1 MAIHRMLL
9 ESVVCCALLALT
21 RPALADTANPA
32 PAPVASVTSSSGGAG
47 DPSQAAVGTNSASP
61 SPSDS
66 SAATST
72 DASVSG
78 NSGSGDGIGVS
89 IATGDNNP
97 FADVPTNSFA
107 YKAIVQL
114 HDLGYL
120 KGYPD
125 GLFHGKRNL
134 TRYEM
139 AVMVDRVV
147 SELEYQLHD
156 PNGAVRVNAAAIA
169 DARVLLDQYGSQI
182 KDLQTKQA
190 ALETRM
196 TTAETTL
203 DRMQIHAFAYVRA
216 PGTYTET
223 VSAFQPNGTP
233 LKPGTVVKDD
243 AQSYVVGTNSRG
255 TGYEDFRLIFSGN
268 LDKQASYA
276 VRVENKN
283 FFGQANTYG
292 IDTTTAAPSV
302 NFYNKG
308 GLFSLNY
315 AYLKYQFDHS
325 PVYLEAGKYTLRS
338 DPLGL
343 AYDNDYYNG
352 GLFGFKS
359 PKVYGWFGFGQ
370 TGGPDLG
377 STSPF
382 TYVSGPVNAASVPNT
397 QFIMLAHAGITPT
410 SRALVTGSWVQL
422 QGYSTN
428 FWDVAQEKYLPLH
441 ANLAVGAL
449 GASYQFGSFMNLA
462 LQGLT
467 RFGKDPTTGKNWT
480 DNNAFWGQVLLG
492 HQAPVSN
499 DNYAELGWIGT
510 GAHSVLN
517 PETFL
522 NGTPWY
528 TNYYTGQANDRKM
541 AYIGLQHWLN
551 NYMRVGVN
559 YQYWGINTPI
569 PLAPGTGIPAGS
581 YMMNNDNRALF
592 FNTFMQF

>member
-1 MAIHRMLL
+1 MRHHW
-9 ESVVCCALLALT
+9 ALF
-21 RPALADTANPA
+21 
-32 PAPVASVTSSSGGAG
+32 
-47 DPSQAAVGTNSASP
+47 AAACLCL
-61 SPSDS
+61 
-66 SAATST
+66 SAATPVLADGQSGPPAPQPAASASST
-72 DASVSG
+72 NGADTSQTGSNANAGTNGSTANTTG
-78 NSGSGDGIGVS
+78 NTSGSNGLGVS
-89 IATGDNNP
+89 MATGDNNP
-97 FADVPTNSFA
+97 FADVPTDSFA

-125 GLFHGKRNL
+125 GLFHGQRDL

-147 SELEYQLHD
+147 SEMEYQLQD
-156 PNGAVRVNAAAIA
+156 PNGAVRMNAQAIA
-169 DARVLLDQYGSQI
+169 DARALLDEYGSDI
-182 KDLQTKQA
+182 KDLQQKEA
-190 ALETRM
+190 SLETRM

-243 AQSYVVGTNSRG
+243 AQSYVVGTNGRG
-255 TGYEDFRLIFSGN
+255 TGIEDFRLIFSGN
-268 LDKQASYA
+268 LDKQTSYA
-276 VRVENKN
+276 VRVENKDY
-283 FFGQANTYG
+283 FGQANTYG
-292 IDTTTAAPSV
+292 IDTTTATPSV
-302 NFYNKG
+302 TLYNKG

-325 PVYLEAGKYTLRS
+325 PVYVEAGKYTLRS

-352 GLFGFKS
+352 GLLGFKS

-382 TYVSGPVNAASVPNT
+382 AYVPGPVNAASVPNT
-397 QFIMLAHAGITPT
+397 QFIMLAHAGITPST
-410 SRALVTGSWVQL
+410 KALVTGSWVEL
-422 QGYSTN
+422 QGYSNN
-428 FWDVAQEKYLPLH
+428 FWDNAQQKYIPLH
-441 ANLAVGAL
+441 ANLSVGAI
-449 GASYQFGSFMNLA
+449 GASYQFVPVVTA
-462 LQGLT
+462 QVQGLM
-467 RFGKDPTTGKNWT
+467 RFGNDPTTGVGWT
-480 DNNAFWGQVLLG
+480 DNDAFWGQLLLG
-492 HQAPVSN
+492 HPAPLAN
-499 DNYAELGWIGT
+499 QNFAELGWIGT

-517 PETFL
+517 TETFL

-541 AYIGLQHWLN
+541 AYIGLHHWLN
-551 NYMRVGVN
+551 QYMRIGVN
-559 YQYWGINTPI
+559 YQYWGLNTPI
-569 PLAPGTGIPAGS
+569 PLFSGTGIPAGS
-581 YMMNNDNRALF
+581 YLMNNDNRALF
-592 FNTFMQF
+592 LNSFMQF